1 MIESNYFK
9 IALICLGSII
19 ILSNFI
25 NFQSL
30 ISNLIFRAKTKKIYN
45 EQDDF
50 LQIVS
55 LWYQLKNKC
64 DECKLTVASNKLDEV
79 FPLLNGA
86 LENEQVN

>member
-1 MIESNYFK
+1 MIESSFLT
-9 IALICLGSII
+9 IALLCLGCIV

-30 ISNLIFRAKTKKIYN
+30 ISNLIFRSKAKKTHN
-45 EQDDF
+45 QQDNF
-50 LQIVS
+50 LEIVS

-64 DECKLTVASNKLDEV
+64 DECKLIVASNKLDEV

-86 LENEQVN
+86 LENEQAN